1 MTPLEAMKADLM
13 SALYRA
19 VVRPVL
25 MDQLAKHK
33 PAPWYQR
40 FNRKES
46 K

>member
-1 MTPLEAMKADLM
+1 MTPVEAMKQDLM
-13 SALYRA
+13 NLLYRT

-33 PAPWYQR
+33 PTHWYQR